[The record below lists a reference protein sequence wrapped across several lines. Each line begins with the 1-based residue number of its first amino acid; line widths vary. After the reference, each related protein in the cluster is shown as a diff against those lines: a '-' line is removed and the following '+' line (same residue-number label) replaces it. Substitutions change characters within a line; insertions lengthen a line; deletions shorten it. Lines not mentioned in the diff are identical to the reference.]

1 MATINLTDGELL
13 VLKTL
18 EFTKQDREM
27 YEEFSL
33 GDSFN
38 TLESKIINAKFDDK
52 TFPYNYYRKG

>member
-18 EFTKQDREM
+18 EFTKQDRET

-52 TFPYNYYRKG
+52 TFPYNYRKG

>member
-33 GDSFN
+33 GDSFDA
-38 TLESKIINAKFDDK
+38 LEAKIINAKFDDK
-52 TFPYNYYRKG
+52 TFPYNYRKG